1 MKNNI
6 LIVDD
11 IEFSRKV
18 ISYIIRKKFN
28 DDVNIIE
35 ANNSHDVEK
44 ILKSNVI
51 INGIITDIIMP
62 DGNGFDLINILSMN
76 NHRIPIVI
84 VSSVKMSIL
93 EKIMNL
99 AEVSGVNI
107 INSYK
112 KPISSE
118 DIIKS
123 VESFI
128 FHQRKSED
136 NDLNKG
142 SQTALVEL
150 FYQPQINTKDKVMVG
165 AEAFIQWKNKEDS
178 SVSKNV
184 FMPKIDDMKK
194 LLNFMRLSV
203 LMLFD
208 EVYAYFHDMSE
219 NFKVNLKIPL
229 KIICDDE
236 FIEFISSKKERIPFN
251 RIVFVIDCH
260 DKIKDDVKLIDNTN
274 KLKNIGIGIAINFC
288 KQCDKNYISD
298 TFKKMSLSGVT
309 IEQNVPNSDVLH
321 IRNSLSINDNDLIIY
336 DVDNNEIK
344 NSLIEQGLKYQ
355 QGNYLSPLMNPID
368 INKWIKNYESETSG
382 I

>member
-208 EVYAYFHDMSE
+208 EVYAYFHDMGE

-236 FIEFISSKKERIPFN
+236 FIESISSKKERIPFN